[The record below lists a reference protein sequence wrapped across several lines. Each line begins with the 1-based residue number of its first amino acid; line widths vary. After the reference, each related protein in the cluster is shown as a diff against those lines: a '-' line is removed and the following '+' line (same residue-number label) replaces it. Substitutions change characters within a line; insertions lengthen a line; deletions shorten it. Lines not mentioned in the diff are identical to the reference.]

1 MFGNRW
7 MQKDR
12 VTDDLSDRLVT
23 MLDPTS
29 VASEAYRTLRTN
41 LLYSF
46 LDAPPKVIV
55 LTSASP
61 KEGKSTTCANLG
73 VVLAQAGKRTLILD
87 CDLRKPV
94 IHKIFAVRNIHGL
107 IDVLMGERRVQE
119 VWHQPMPQLN
129 VVTAGRAPINP
140 AEVLGSRRF
149 AAFLTEVREEFDH
162 VLIDASPVGLVSDPS
177 ILATQGDGVLLVLDA
192 QNTRKASLRKSM
204 RSLET
209 VGANILGTVMN
220 NVTVSKRGS
229 GYEDYA
235 TYTYG

>member
-1 MFGNRW
+1 